1 MAVRKSGPLDAMVG
15 ARIRTSR
22 IDRGMSQTALADKI
36 GVSFQQVQKYEKGL
50 NRIGASRLAQIAAVL
65 GISVGDLF
73 ETSREKTAASNL
85 PVHLLGEPGV
95 SRVIKAYVRTNPRV
109 RLAIAKLVESLADR
123 KPATKAT
130 VSRLD
135 GATRGERRSS
145 RAR

>member
-15 ARIRTSR
+15 AKIRMSR
-22 IDRGMSQTALADKI
+22 IDRGMSQTALAEKI
-36 GVSFQQVQKYEKGL
+36 GVSFQQVQKYEKGS

-73 ETSREKTAASNL
+73 ESSREKTAASNQ

-123 KPATKAT
+123 EPATKAT

-135 GATRGERRSS
+135 GATRSERRSS

>member
-1 MAVRKSGPLDAMVG
+1 MSVRKSGPLDAMGG
-15 ARIRTSR
+15 AKIRMSR
-22 IDRGMSQTALADKI
+22 IDRGMSQTTLAEKI
-36 GVSFQQVQKYEKGL
+36 GVSFQQVQKYEKGS
-50 NRIGASRLAQIAAVL
+50 NRIGASRLAQIADVL

-73 ETSREKTAASNL
+73 ETSREKAAASNL

-123 KPATKAT
+123 KPAT
-130 VSRLD
+130 R
-135 GATRGERRSS
+135 ERRSS

>member
-15 ARIRTSR
+15 AKIRMSR
-22 IDRGMSQTALADKI
+22 IDRGMSQTTLAEKI
-36 GVSFQQVQKYEKGL
+36 GVSFQQVQKYEKGS
-50 NRIGASRLAQIAAVL
+50 NRIGASRLAQIADVL

-73 ETSREKTAASNL
+73 ETSREKAAASNL

-123 KPATKAT
+123 KPTTKAT

-135 GATRGERRSS
+135 SATRGEQRSS

>member
-1 MAVRKSGPLDAMVG
+1 M
-15 ARIRTSR
+15 SR
-22 IDRGMSQTALADKI
+22 IDRGMSQTALAEKI
-36 GVSFQQVQKYEKGL
+36 GVSFQQVQKYEKGS
-50 NRIGASRLAQIAAVL
+50 NRIGASALAKIAAVL

-95 SRVIKAYVRTNPRV
+95 SRIIKAYVRTNPRV
-109 RLAIAKLVESLADR
+109 RLAIAKLVESLANR
-123 KPATKAT
+123 KPPTKTT

-135 GATRGERRSS
+135 SATRGERRSS